1 MIQFSTEI
9 ISIMILWLFA
19 EKFYFRAKS
28 LPNFD
33 GIACERDHI
42 SHNRSST
49 IMPPVTVS
57 PPTDVGE
64 KVYTILVADPRLI
77 ATCCA
82 VCNWLPEKAE
92 RIAKSYAQFMALKV
106 LMEDYEDNK
115 LVPSGLIEDMW
126 CTHILCTKLQYD
138 KTCEKICGRVIH
150 YDPCFKDNEKHSFG
164 RMTKAV
170 AKFRFEDDLDEEIWH
185 YGYQDADA
193 HVTEEA
199 KEEKNKEQERDTIQE
214 VAVVPKIKV
223 EDIGIVEFEE
233 NEIEMVNEPAKRVR
247 PTLEMKAKM
256 SVMRRGG
263 RVKKFEEPE
272 IRDAADTTYTDEELD
287 VITISRSPLSYELPT
302 KVE

>member
-1 MIQFSTEI
+1 MKIYFSLFLEFHFLKFFL
-9 ISIMILWLFA
+9 ISKICILTIYSMNENTF
-19 EKFYFRAKS
+19 
-28 LPNFD
+28 PNQ
-33 GIACERDHI
+33 
-42 SHNRSST
+42 ST
-49 IMPPVTVS
+49 TMPPLIVT
-57 PPTDVGE
+57 PPPDLVDR
-64 KVYTILVADPRLI
+64 VYKILVADPRLI

-126 CTHILCTKLQYD
+126 CTHIMSTKMQYD
-138 KTCEKICGRVIH
+138 KSCEKICGRVIH